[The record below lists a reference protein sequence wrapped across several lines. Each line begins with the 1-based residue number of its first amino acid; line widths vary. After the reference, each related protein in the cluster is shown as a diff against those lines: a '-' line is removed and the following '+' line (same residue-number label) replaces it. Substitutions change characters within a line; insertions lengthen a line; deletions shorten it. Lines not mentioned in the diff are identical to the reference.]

1 MRKPHAKHGK
11 KRHRG
16 TYPGDATVILHR
28 AGITTRE
35 VEDQTR
41 TWDCIG
47 QVCSVF
53 RRLSDANHFMLRRP
67 ILPVDPLDG
76 MSRAV
81 RAHCFADRREEGL
94 FAEAREEPEALRVL
108 SAGVHDFRGRMLIRS
123 SPSAT
128 DPCPSEQFRSTHP
141 LRTKLPES
149 VWQSAAELARC
160 HGIYVVARSLRLDYC
175 TLKKHVAGSPET
187 SSRRRK
193 KPEPK
198 FVEKA
203 RSCPRMKRGQPR
215 DHP

>member
-11 KRHRG
+11 KRLRG

-76 MSRAV
+76 MSRAA
-81 RAHCFADRREEGL
+81 RAHCFADRREEGCS
-94 FAEAREEPEALRVL
+94 PKRVKSPKRFVCFRQACMT
-108 SAGVHDFRGRMLIRS
+108 SAG
-123 SPSAT
+123 A
-128 DPCPSEQFRSTHP
+128 C
-141 LRTKLPES
+141 
-149 VWQSAAELARC
+149 
-160 HGIYVVARSLRLDYC
+160 
-175 TLKKHVAGSPET
+175 
-187 SSRRRK
+187 
-193 KPEPK
+193 
-198 FVEKA
+198 
-203 RSCPRMKRGQPR
+203 
-215 DHP
+215 

>member
-128 DPCPSEQFRSTHP
+128 DPCPSKGLRFPSQSQSFWLSSSSFAQPTH
-141 LRTKLPES
+141 S
-149 VWQSAAELARC
+149 GQSARICMA
-160 HGIYVVARSLRLDYC
+160 I
-175 TLKKHVAGSPET
+175 
-187 SSRRRK
+187 SRRASPFPRHIRGGTLAAAGLLHTQK
-193 KPEPK
+193 TRDRFSGNFLPPAE
-198 FVEKA
+198 EA
-203 RSCPRMKRGQPR
+203 RT
-215 DHP
+215 

>member
-16 TYPGDATVILHR
+16 TYPGDATVILH
-28 AGITTRE
+28 RE

-128 DPCPSEQFRSTHP
+128 DPCPSKGLRFPSQSQSFWLSSSSFAQPTH
-141 LRTKLPES
+141 S
-149 VWQSAAELARC
+149 GQSCQNLY
-160 HGIYVVARSLRLDYC
+160 GN
-175 TLKKHVAGSPET
+175 
-187 SSRRRK
+187 
-193 KPEPK
+193 
-198 FVEKA
+198 
-203 RSCPRMKRGQPR
+203 QPQS
-215 DHP
+215 